1 MGITDDL
8 AAFVADT
15 DGKDLPASARER
27 ATLCALDWFACA
39 LGGCREGLTRA
50 IADTAAALGG
60 VPQATVVGAGQRT
73 SVAHAALINGAAANV
88 LDYDDMHVG
97 MFGHPSGPVFAAAL
111 AMAEW
116 EGATGADLL
125 PAIVLGIDVACRL
138 GNAVNPEHYYQGWH
152 ATGTLGH
159 FGAAAACAKL
169 LALDAGQT
177 RHALGLAGAQAA
189 GIRQSLGTMARPL
202 HTGKAAAN
210 GILAALLAQ
219 RGFTGPAA
227 VIEGPEGFMACF
239 APGWRPDAVTEGLGK
254 AFEIER
260 ILFKRHAAC
269 FETHAAI
276 TGVLRLRARHGLRAE
291 QVRAITARVYPHTLQ
306 MAARESPQTGL
317 EAKLSLQY
325 CAAVALAEG
334 RVGEA
339 EFSEDMVAR
348 EDLRALAGRV
358 RGHAEPSFPI
368 TRAEVTVA
376 AADGAE
382 WTEAV
387 DLLAEEDRG
396 DVREELRAKF
406 RALATPVLGPEG
418 AGRLEA
424 ALVQLEAAESIASLM
439 ELAVPEAER

>member
-15 DGKDLPASARER
+15 DGKDLPASARDR
-27 ATLCALDWFACA
+27 AALCALDWFGCA
-39 LGGCREGLTRA
+39 LGGCRDGLTRA

-60 VPQATVVGAGQRT
+60 AAQATVVGAARRA
-73 SVAHAALINGAAANV
+73 SVAHAALINGAAANA

-111 AMAEW
+111 AVAEW
-116 EGATGADLL
+116 EGASGADLVL
-125 PAIVLGIDVACRL
+125 AAVLGIDAECRL
-138 GNAVNPEHYYQGWH
+138 GNAVNPAHYYQGWH

-169 LALDAGQT
+169 LGLDAGQT

-276 TGVLRLRARHGLRAE
+276 TGVLRLRARHGLRPE

-339 EFSEDMVAR
+339 EFSEAMVAR

-368 TRAEVTVA
+368 TRAEVTVG

-387 DLLAEEDRG
+387 DLLAEGDRG

-406 RALATPVLGPEG
+406 RALAAPVLGPEG

-439 ELAVPEAER
+439 ELAVPES